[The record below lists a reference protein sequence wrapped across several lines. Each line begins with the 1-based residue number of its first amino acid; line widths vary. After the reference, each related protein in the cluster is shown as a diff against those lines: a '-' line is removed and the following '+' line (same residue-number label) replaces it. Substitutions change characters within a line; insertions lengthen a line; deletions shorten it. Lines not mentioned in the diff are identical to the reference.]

1 MKLKINRKKL
11 PIKYALEVF
20 SNTTSYP
27 SQQDLEYVTLW
38 ILQEKNLLE
47 KPFTAENLWSGM
59 KNHLGTMEDLRL
71 FLQTILDPDNRNN
84 VSINIKQVSAGT
96 YQLESHAWM

>member
-1 MKLKINRKKL
+1 MKINRKKL

-20 SNTTSYP
+20 PNTTSYP

-38 ILQEKNLLE
+38 ILQEKNMLE

-59 KNHLGTMEDLRL
+59 KNHLGTMEDLRF
-71 FLQTILDPDNRNN
+71 FLTSIANPINHKD
-84 VSINIKQVSAGT
+84 VSIILEQVSAGT
-96 YQLESHAWM
+96 YRLKSHVWM